1 MISSALNASSSGCA
15 NVMCSPMTDLQDVNL
30 VLGSFGSQSS
40 YFYFVVALLYVVLVA
55 ALLFWSRRLG
65 ERLASYCRVVAVLSL
80 VFALYGS
87 YLVMLLWNVSFS
99 DLFDKAREGTFGD
112 SFGTLNTLFS
122 GLAFSGVLITLMFQR
137 KDLSET
143 RKQIASQQVESQF
156 YNMLSQQQEV
166 VRGLDLQSREDNEV
180 IARGRDC
187 FREWHENL
195 HNMYKD
201 ISDKQRLL
209 DPYALSY
216 GCLFELHKSDL
227 GLYYRSLYSVFR
239 YIEGCGHDD
248 SKEFGR
254 VLRSLLSDYELVLIF
269 YNCLTE
275 KGENFKRFVY
285 AHGLFDNIDPTLL
298 LSKGHIRNFDSK
310 AYGSNK
316 KLVDQ
321 LKEPAGAHSEV

>member
-1 MISSALNASSSGCA
+1 
-15 NVMCSPMTDLQDVNL
+15 
-30 VLGSFGSQSS
+30 
-40 YFYFVVALLYVVLVA
+40 
-55 ALLFWSRRLG
+55 
-65 ERLASYCRVVAVLSL
+65 
-80 VFALYGS
+80 
-87 YLVMLLWNVSFS
+87 MLLWVVPFS
-99 DLFDKAREGTFGD
+99 DLFDKARDGTFGD

-122 GLAFSGVLITLMFQR
+122 GLAFSGVLITLMFQK

-166 VRGLDLQSREDNEV
+166 VRGLDLQRREDNEV

-195 HNMYKD
+195 HSMYKD
-201 ISDKQRLL
+201 IGEKQKLL

-227 GLYYRSLYSVFR
+227 GLYYRSLYTVFR
-239 YIEGCGHDD
+239 YIERCGHDD
-248 SKEFGR
+248 AKEFGR

-275 KGENFKRFVY
+275 RGENFKRFVY
-285 AHGLFDNIDPTLL
+285 EHGLFDNIDPTLL
-298 LSKGHIRNFDSK
+298 LSKHHVRNFESK

-321 LKEPAGAHSEV
+321 FKESPDVHSEV